1 MISAKPTNWHSAI
14 QAISCAVLLLFTAVA
29 HANTSQNT
37 SPITSKAI
45 VDQALKQRLTEALS
59 LNHEGV
65 DRFDAEVWLVDMAN
79 RLKKRLKSKGYS
91 EEELLT
97 MLQLV
102 HLEARRARL
111 SPELVL
117 AVIQV
122 ESNFD
127 RFAISRVGARGL
139 MQVMPFW
146 LKELGRPKDNL
157 FELQTNLRFGCTILR
172 YYMDLEK
179 GNITRALARYNGSRG
194 SFKYP
199 NKVFKAQRTTWYK
212 SP

>member
-1 MISAKPTNWHSAI
+1 MNSAKPTHWHTAVLAI
-14 QAISCAVLLLFTAVA
+14 GCAVLLLFTAVA
-29 HANTSQNT
+29 HANTSP
-37 SPITSKAI
+37 STSKVI
-45 VDQALKQRLTEALS
+45 VDQALKHRLTEALS